1 MQEVLRQSELFA
13 ELDDL
18 EIEHLETIS
27 KLRSLRA
34 EEYLFLLGDS
44 ADRLYVVLSG
54 KIKTCFPLSLN
65 GVMQDVTVESKGPGD
80 ALGWSALVRPY
91 RFTLSARAAGPC
103 EVAGFPRQELLRV
116 MEGDP
121 RLGLD
126 FNKRLAEVIGNRL
139 LKMQALWGRELQRA
153 VSGGLGA

>member
-1 MQEVLRQSELFA
+1 LFA